1 MELSLPL
8 HPSLQRAHAIL
19 EPWFIEEILPASGHG
34 LLATEERW
42 TKDILGMIP
51 EAGASVATLLEKKWR
66 EDGDSTTPAEKWDQ
80 LKRHIK
86 VLIGRNSDTKSK
98 TAKTMTTKDKDRLE
112 HWPIEVVF
120 RHTYPRLDINVSKT
134 MNHLLKSPFCVH
146 PKTGRVCVPIQP
158 GDVRSFDPF
167 AVPTLSQLMLELDD
181 FESAKIES
189 QQSQEND
196 DGEEEKDHD
205 NASSNN
211 NNQKT
216 RAPKHDWQKT
226 SLKGYF
232 DPFQHAFLEPMMKE
246 LRKKDKMAAEQE
258 AAMRGDF

>member
-1 MELSLPL
+1 MSLPL
-8 HPSLQRAHAIL
+8 HPSLQRAYDIL
-19 EPWFIEEILPASGHG
+19 EPWFISDILPASGHG

-42 TKDILGMIP
+42 RKDILDLIP
-51 EAGASVATLLEKKWR
+51 EAGKSVATLLEKKWR
-66 EDGDSTTPAEKWDQ
+66 EDGNASTPAQKWDQ

-86 VLIGRNSDTKSK
+86 VLIGRNNKDTKSK
-98 TAKTMTTKDKDRLE
+98 TAKTMSAKDKDRLE

-158 GDVRSFDPF
+158 EDVRSFDPF
-167 AVPTLSQLMLELDD
+167 GVPTLSQLMTELDD
-181 FESAKIES
+181 FERQR
-189 QQSQEND
+189 QQQQEGED
-196 DGEEEKDHD
+196 DEEKEVATGDDTDTND
-205 NASSNN
+205 N
-211 NNQKT
+211 KR

-232 DPFQHAFLEPMMKE
+232 EPFQHAFLEPMMKE
-246 LRKKDKMAAEQE
+246 IRKEDKMAAEQE